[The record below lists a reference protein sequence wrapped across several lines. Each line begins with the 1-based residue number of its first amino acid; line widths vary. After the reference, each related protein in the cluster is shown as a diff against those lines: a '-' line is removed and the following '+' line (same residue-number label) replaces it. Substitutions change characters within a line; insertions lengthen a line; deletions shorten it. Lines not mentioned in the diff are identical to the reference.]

1 MPGQPNK
8 SKSNASSILNIRG
21 GVKIKRGD
29 FVVGNK
35 NVSVRHQ
42 KSLSIQLRS
51 VYDAIDASEI
61 PAQQKG
67 KALQTVNDIE
77 SELQKGETAN
87 PNLLESSFKKL
98 ARIAP
103 DIFEVAVATIA
114 NPTAGFALVA
124 QKVAQKAKGESA

>member
-1 MPGQPNK
+1 MPGQPKK

-51 VYDAIDASEI
+51 VYDAIYASEI